1 MLVIQAYAA
10 QKKNT
15 LYFLGLFS
23 PQIDDLNEAFF
34 FFFFYGIVS
43 CLLTIIL
50 HTLVVDLR
58 GIPEFLKS

>member
-34 FFFFYGIVS
+34 FFYGIVS

-58 GIPEFLKS
+58 GVPEFLKS